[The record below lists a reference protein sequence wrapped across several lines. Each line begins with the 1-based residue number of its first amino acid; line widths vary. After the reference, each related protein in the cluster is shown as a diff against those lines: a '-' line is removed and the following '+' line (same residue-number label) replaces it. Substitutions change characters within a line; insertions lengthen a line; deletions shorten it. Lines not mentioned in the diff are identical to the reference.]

1 MPADPV
7 TTAPSTAL
15 SSSSPPAGGPTR
27 TLSEADSKALLAE
40 FGVPFADERLVTSPD
55 EARGAV
61 AELGAPVVAKLCGE
75 HIAHKTERGL
85 VRLGLADADAAAAA
99 TADLLAAARPEDGAT
114 GVLIAPMLSGTR
126 ELIAGIATDPQF
138 GRTVLLGL
146 GGVLAEAI
154 ADVTVRLVPITK
166 VDAEEMIEDLRSQAL
181 LGEFRGEPA
190 LDRTTVVDVLLG
202 LSAAAESTPGLVSA
216 DLNPLIVHEGR
227 AVAVDALVEMADGDA
242 LVEMADGDA
251 LVETTEEQR

>member
-1 MPADPV
+1 MSADPAPSASA
-7 TTAPSTAL
+7 TAPPP
-15 SSSSPPAGGPTR
+15 SPGGPTR
-27 TLSEADSKALLAE
+27 TLSEADSKALLAG
-40 FGVPFADERLVTSPD
+40 FGVPFADERLVGSAD
-55 EARGAV
+55 QARAAV
-61 AELGAPVVAKLCGE
+61 AELGAPVVAKLCGD

-85 VRLGLADADAAAAA
+85 VRLGLADAEAAAQA
-99 TADLLAAARPEDGAT
+99 TQELLDAARPEDGAT
-114 GVLIAPMLSGTR
+114 GVLVAPMLSGSR

-138 GRTVLLGL
+138 GHTVLLGL

-154 ADVTVRLVPITK
+154 ADVTVRLVPITR

-190 LDRTTVVDVLLG
+190 VDRTSVVDVLLG

-227 AVAVDALVEMADGDA
+227 AIAVDALVE
-242 LVEMADGDA
+242 LQ
-251 LVETTEEQR
+251 EEGR